1 MYYEDEDSEFET
13 LGIPSDEETRH
24 INEVPLQKETKKG
37 NSSNSVGMTHK
48 PKIPPKPKWT
58 PAMDLSQLN
67 NNEETLHKR
76 TLTLEKKAATSSTP
90 TISSSEKSSMAVQV
104 YLQPQKMVTLQK
116 DADVNASPSGT
127 QQLALTTSND
137 QSSLLNNAYQP
148 SNLSNLKFGD
158 DSSSPN
164 TPDAAKKKDAEL
176 VSFADTATEDVTAS
190 SETVKTNSTSH
201 SGNSAKEDE
210 DVFKSLSIDSGEHDE
225 VVSDG
230 ENDVLEENHDEM
242 VDLPD
247 GDEETAKGKIFDW
260 LIIMHLLC
268 YYMFV
273 VVCVCVYAVCVI
285 ANRGVCFNI
294 RYLM

>member
-24 INEVPLQKETKKG
+24 INEVPLQKGTKKG

-67 NNEETLHKR
+67 NNEENLHKR
-76 TLTLEKKAATSSTP
+76 TLTLEKKATTSSAP
-90 TISSSEKSSMAVQV
+90 TISSSENPPMAKQV
-104 YLQPQKMVTLQK
+104 SLQPQKMVALQK
-116 DADVNASPSGT
+116 DTGVNASQSET
-127 QQLALTTSND
+127 QHLTLITSND

-164 TPDAAKKKDAEL
+164 TPDGAKKKDAEL
-176 VSFADTATEDVTAS
+176 VSFADTSTENVTAS
-190 SETVKTNSTSH
+190 PETVKTNSTSH

-210 DVFKSLSIDSGEHDE
+210 EVFRSLSIDSGEHDE

-242 VDLPD
+242 IDLPE
-247 GDEETAKGKIFDW
+247 GDEETAKGKIFVW
-260 LIIMHLLC
+260 L
-268 YYMFV
+268 
-273 VVCVCVYAVCVI
+273 
-285 ANRGVCFNI
+285 
-294 RYLM
+294 